1 MTDSGK
7 DLREDQGGPSSS
19 VDSFALPF
27 DRLTARQVYE
37 ILKARALVFS
47 VEQGIHYLDMDDVDY
62 SACHV
67 FLADRLGEVLAYG
80 RLYRQKGD
88 EPGVIRMGRVLTV
101 RHGRGLGRRLMEV
114 ILIIAKKKMGART
127 IVLDAQKSAIGFY
140 QVFGFS
146 IKSGEFL
153 EAGIIH
159 QVMEKDLS
167 MMDD

>member
-1 MTDSGK
+1 M
-7 DLREDQGGPSSS
+7 
-19 VDSFALPF
+19 
-27 DRLTARQVYE
+27 
-37 ILKARALVFS
+37 
-47 VEQGIHYLDMDDVDY
+47 DY

-80 RLYRQKGD
+80 RLYRQEGD

-114 ILIIAKKKMGART
+114 ILMIAKKKMGART

>member
-1 MTDSGK
+1 M
-7 DLREDQGGPSSS
+7 
-19 VDSFALPF
+19 
-27 DRLTARQVYE
+27 
-37 ILKARALVFS
+37 
-47 VEQGIHYLDMDDVDY
+47 
-62 SACHV
+62 
-67 FLADRLGEVLAYG
+67 
-80 RLYRQKGD
+80 
-88 EPGVIRMGRVLTV
+88 
-101 RHGRGLGRRLMEV
+101 
-114 ILIIAKKKMGART
+114 IAKKKMGART